1 MNNHSFF
8 SFVFFCSVIAL
19 GPVSVMAA
27 GQSSQPTSPSNPAH
41 VTDNAQNQ
49 SLETNTAPVFPDS
62 ARIILIDQSGQE
74 LDIGGVMFSAS
85 SAQSTHVSVEMN
97 HDNFVDQFLSMRPF
111 RCLTDPAE
119 WFCYLPYPY
128 ELNKTI
134 TPDDMTDLEYQL
146 LFIWKSPRNFGI
158 DAWNGVYYKLELG
171 ENGTINSQLLQGD
184 LNVLANPPEPY
195 SYPIDLNEFISDGAK
210 NRLFPSLVIR
220 P

>member
-1 MNNHSFF
+1 MKNQSLS
-8 SFVFFCSVIAL
+8 SFVLLFGVFAI
-19 GPVSVMAA
+19 VSVSPLDA
-27 GQSSQPTSPSNPAH
+27 GQSLQNASLSNPAH
-41 VTDNAQNQ
+41 VTNTKRVQ
-49 SLETNTAPVFPDS
+49 SLENNTARIFPDS
-62 ARIILIDQSGQE
+62 AQIILIDQSGQE
-74 LDIGGVMFSAS
+74 LDIGAVIFSTS
-85 SAQSTHVSVEMN
+85 SARATHVNVEMN
-97 HDNFVDQFLSMRPF
+97 HDRFDDQFLSMRPF

-134 TPDDMTDLEYQL
+134 TPENMTDLEYQL
-146 LFIWKSPRNFGI
+146 LFIWKSPQDFGI

-171 ENGTINSQLLQGD
+171 ENGTITSQLLQGD

-220 P
+220 Q

>member
-1 MNNHSFF
+1 MNNLSL
-8 SFVFFCSVIAL
+8 FVFIVFCGVFSIASVSPLEAN
-19 GPVSVMAA
+19 
-27 GQSSQPTSPSNPAH
+27 QSSGLVSLNDSERVKDHNRT
-41 VTDNAQNQ
+41 Q
-49 SLETNTAPVFPDS
+49 SLENVSVDIFPGS

-74 LDIGGVMFSAS
+74 LDIGKVTFSAS
-85 SAQSTHVSVEMN
+85 GAQTTHVSVEMD
-97 HDNFVDQFLSMRPF
+97 HDKFVDQFLSMRPF

-134 TPDDMTDLEYQL
+134 TPQNMTDLEYQL
-146 LFIWKSPRNFGI
+146 LFIWKSPQDFGI

-184 LNVLANPPEPY
+184 LNVLANPPEAF
-195 SYPIDLNEFISDGAK
+195 SYPIDLTEFISDGAK